1 MIHSEHLETFLELT
15 ERLSFTRVAEV
26 RRLTQPA
33 IHLHVKKLEE
43 ALGVT
48 LYRRAGRRL
57 EITPEGWRLA
67 AHAREVRRQTE
78 RVLAELAGEVERHE
92 VVLAAGE
99 GSTRFLLAP
108 AIRSVAGRVH
118 VQLLTADGP
127 AAASAVL
134 DGRAAL
140 AVAALAEVPRGL
152 QAKALDRVPLV
163 VLAPPG
169 HALGQRAV
177 VPLEALDG
185 VPLIV
190 PPSGRPHR
198 VRLAETLA
206 ARGGALRVALEVGGW
221 DAMVDFVD
229 LGLGVAVV
237 NGFVPVP
244 ARLVARRLVGLSG
257 PEYRLLSRG
266 ASPHAGEGVVGALA
280 AEIVAG
286 RAAWRAKSGTAW
298 ARAGQ
303 AEARRAR

>member
-43 ALGVT
+43 ALGVV

-78 RVLAELAGEVERHE
+78 RVLAELAGAPARHE

-99 GSTRFLLAP
+99 GSTRFLLAS
-108 AIRSVAGRVH
+108 AIRRAAGRAQVR
-118 VQLLTADGP
+118 LLTADGP
-127 AAASAVL
+127 AAAAAVL

-140 AVAALAEVPRGL
+140 GVAAVAEVPRGL
-152 QAKALDRVPLV
+152 EARVLDRVPLV

-169 HALGQRAV
+169 HPLGQGKV
-177 VPLEALDG
+177 VPLEALTG
-185 VPLIV
+185 VPMIV

-206 ARGGALRVALEVGGW
+206 ARGGALSVALEVGGW
-221 DAMVDFVD
+221 DAMVDFVG

-244 ARLVARRLVGLSG
+244 ARLVARRLVGLQG
-257 PEYRLLSRG
+257 PEYRLLMRG
-266 ASPHAGEGVVGALA
+266 APAAGGAEAALA
-280 AEIVAG
+280 ADIVAE
-286 RAAWRAKSGTAW
+286 RAAWRARKDTAW